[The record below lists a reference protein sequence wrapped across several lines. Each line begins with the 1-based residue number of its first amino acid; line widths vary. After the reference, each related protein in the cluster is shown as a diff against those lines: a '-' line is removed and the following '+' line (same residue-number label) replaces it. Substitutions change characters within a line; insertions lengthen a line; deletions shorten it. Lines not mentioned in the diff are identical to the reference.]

1 MSKIERV
8 VKTITGYHKES
19 DKKSA
24 THVILG
30 IDEYDNLQME
40 LYNFKKEKEIIIK
53 KANNEIRQCIAQKDE
68 HVKDIVGQAR
78 KRIESLQNDFKKA
91 NNEITRVNGLNA
103 NLKRICKER
112 ANAKRG
118 IKPKKEHHGYLIIDR
133 QQYSYILNFKDKK
146 KNRSF
151 PCWKVRVQSPYDS
164 SIPYEIVQKE
174 INNDL
179 IKLYGFLL
187 NINHV
192 YSNGTLENLRFDEFN
207 NLWQNN
213 KNFIFKTL
221 YKSNMK
227 SGFWEVDCFV
237 KNNLIMERE

>member
-1 MSKIERV
+1 MVSKIERV

-19 DKKSA
+19 DKKPA
-24 THVILG
+24 THVILS
-30 IDEYDNLQME
+30 IEEYDNLQME
-40 LYNFKKEKEIIIK
+40 IYNVKKEKEIIIK
-53 KANNEIRQCIAQKDE
+53 KANNEIRQCIAQTDE
-68 HVKDIVGQAR
+68 QVKDIAGQAQ

-91 NNEITRVNGLNA
+91 NNEIIRVNGLNA

-118 IKPKKEHHGYLIIDR
+118 IKPKKDHHGYLIIDR
-133 QQYSYILNFKDKK
+133 QQYIYILNFKDKK
-146 KNRSF
+146 KSRSF
-151 PCWKVRVQSPYDS
+151 PCWKIRFQSPYDS

-179 IKLYGFLL
+179 INLFGSLL

-192 YSNGTLENLRFDEFN
+192 YPNGTLENLRFDEFN

-227 SGFWEVDCFV
+227 SGFWEIEYLY
-237 KNNLIMERE
+237 KSL